1 VIVAA
6 STACIPD
13 CAPHEVFDRLADLEF
28 MNAEISVCKEGVIT
42 PKDIA
47 DRFDYYVQVCRSLR
61 RISPVGIFY
70 DIDPTSPN
78 YFDDFKVVCG
88 LAKAIK
94 VVVMTVRSSV
104 VGTPYN
110 EEVERLRE
118 LVRFA
123 VSNGVLVGLLTESG
137 CLTETP
143 STVGSICK
151 SVKGLGVTLDPSHY
165 IFNHTKPV
173 DYDMILDQVC
183 HVRLR
188 DTTPTQF
195 QVRIGQGVLEFGRLV
210 IQLNKVN
217 YRRAL
222 CVDLAELPNIDPLAE
237 LRKMRLL
244 VESLL

>member
-13 CAPHEVFDRLADLEF
+13 STPHEVFDRLADLEF
-28 MNAEISVCKEGVIT
+28 MNAEISVCNEGVIT

-47 DRFDYYVQVCRSLR
+47 DRFDYYIQVCRSLR
-61 RISPVGIFY
+61 RISPVSIYYG
-70 DIDPTSPN
+70 IDPALPEF
-78 YFDDFKVVCG
+78 FDYFKVICNF
-88 LAKAIK
+88 AKAIK
-94 VVVMTVRSSV
+94 VVVLTVRSSV

-143 STVGSICK
+143 STVGSLCK

-165 IFNHTKPV
+165 IFNRSKAV

-188 DTTPTQF
+188 DTTPENF

-222 CVDLAELPNIDPLAE
+222 CIDLAELPNIDPLAE

-244 VESLL
+244 IESLL

>member
-1 VIVAA
+1 MIVAA

-13 CAPHEVFDRLADLEF
+13 STPYEVFDRLADLEF
-28 MNAEISVCKEGVIT
+28 VNAEISVSKEGIIT

-47 DRFDYYVQVCRSLR
+47 DKFDIYVQTCRSLR
-61 RISPVGIFY
+61 RISPISIFY
-70 DIDPTSPN
+70 ESEPSSPN
-78 YFDDFKVVCG
+78 YFDYFKVLCNF
-88 LAKAIK
+88 AKAIK
-94 VVVMTVRSSV
+94 VVVMTVRSSE

-118 LVRFA
+118 LIRIA

-137 CLTETP
+137 RLTENP
-143 STVGSICK
+143 STVGSLCK
-151 SVKGLGVTLDPSHY
+151 SVKGLSVTLDPSHY
-165 IFNHTKPV
+165 IFNHAKPV

-217 YRRAL
+217 YRRTL
-222 CVDLAELPNIDPLAE
+222 CIDLAELPNIEPMSE

>member
-1 VIVAA
+1 MIVAA

-13 CAPHEVFDRLADLEF
+13 SVPHEVFDRLADLEF
-28 MNAEISVCKEGVIT
+28 RNAEISVCKTGSIT

-47 DRFDYYVQVCRSLR
+47 DRFDYYLQTCRSLR
-61 RISPVGIFY
+61 RISPVSIFY
-70 DIDPTSPN
+70 DIDPTDPE
-78 YFDDFKVVCG
+78 YFDHFKVVCNF
-88 LAKAIK
+88 AKAVK
-94 VVVMTVRSSV
+94 VVVLTVRSSV
-104 VGTPYN
+104 IGTPYN

-123 VSNGVLVGLLTESG
+123 VGNGVLVGLLTEAG

-165 IFNHTKPV
+165 IFNHPKPI
-173 DYDMILDQVC
+173 DYDSILDQVC

-210 IQLNKVN
+210 IQLNKVH
-217 YRRAL
+217 YRRTL
-222 CVDLAELPNIDPLAE
+222 CIDLAELPNIDPLAE

-244 VESLL
+244 IESLL

>member
-1 VIVAA
+1 MIVAV

-13 CAPHEVFDRLADLEF
+13 STPQEVFDRLADLEF
-28 MNAEISVCKEGVIT
+28 MNAEISVSKDGIIT

-47 DRFDYYVQVCRSLR
+47 DRFDVYVQICKSLR
-61 RISPVGIFY
+61 RISPVSIFY
-70 DIDPTSPN
+70 EAEPTSPD
-78 YFDDFKVVCG
+78 YFDYFKIICDF
-88 LAKAIK
+88 AKAIK

-118 LVRFA
+118 LVRIA
-123 VSNGVLVGLLTESG
+123 ISNGVLVGLLTETG
-137 CLTETP
+137 RLTETP

-165 IFNHTKPV
+165 IYNHAKQV
-173 DYDMILDQVC
+173 DYDMILEQVC

-195 QVRIGQGVLEFGRLV
+195 QVRIGQGILEFGRLV

-222 CVDLAELPNIDPLAE
+222 CIDLAELPNIDPMAE

-244 VESLL
+244 IESLL